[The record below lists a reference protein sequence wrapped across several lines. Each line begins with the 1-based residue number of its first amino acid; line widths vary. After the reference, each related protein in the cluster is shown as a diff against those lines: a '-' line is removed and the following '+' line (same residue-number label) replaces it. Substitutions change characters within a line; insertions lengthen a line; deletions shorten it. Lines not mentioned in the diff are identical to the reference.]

1 MNTGVTLEPEGTE
14 RCVPRSVL
22 INQIRMGRGDEGVNT
37 GVTLEPEGTEQCVP
51 RSVLINKI
59 RMRERG

>member
-1 MNTGVTLEPEGTE
+1 M
-14 RCVPRSVL
+14 
-22 INQIRMGRGDEGVNT
+22 NT

>member
-22 INQIRMGRGDEGVNT
+22 IN
-37 GVTLEPEGTEQCVP
+37 
-51 RSVLINKI
+51 KI
-59 RMRERG
+59 RIGERG